1 MNALPKIVGRLALV
15 VLTFLVTFVGV
26 TELLAPYL
34 WPSALVGLPAGLL
47 AAAVAAY
54 LLVRR
59 GRRDRTDPDS
69 TA

>member
-26 TELLAPYL
+26 TELLAPYV

-59 GRRDRTDPDS
+59 GRRDRTGPDS